1 MQVGFPDN
9 SELIISGHMHAA
21 LEGCRGKACL
31 GTLLGYIKLFSLL
44 QSECWD
50 LPAAVLAQTQTPS
63 PTPLLFRHLL
73 CWMVLNGLP
82 GGVVESG
89 DPNTLGEGGDE
100 HLLRGGGFDMQV
112 NFLG

>member
-63 PTPLLFRHLL
+63 HTTTLQAPAVLDGAEWAPWRNGREWGTPAL
-73 CWMVLNGLP
+73 WAS
-82 GGVVESG
+82 VEMS
-89 DPNTLGEGGDE
+89 T
-100 HLLRGGGFDMQV
+100 F
-112 NFLG
+112 